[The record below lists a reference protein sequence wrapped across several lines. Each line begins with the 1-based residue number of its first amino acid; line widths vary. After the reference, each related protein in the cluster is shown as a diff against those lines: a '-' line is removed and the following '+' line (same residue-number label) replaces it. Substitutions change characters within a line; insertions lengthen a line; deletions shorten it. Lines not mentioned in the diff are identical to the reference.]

1 MSLPREEILKE
12 LELLPVWRPR
22 VSEIQPDNQADI
34 AAPALAAEADAG
46 GDACAPIAPPL
57 VTQAPSPA
65 SPVAKKQETPVPA
78 DNPLIQGVHNRDYL
92 PHLKAEGGIY
102 FITFRLDDSLPADVL
117 EQLDVLPE
125 QERSRAIERSLD
137 QGHGECLLANPELA
151 GIVRAALLRGADTR
165 YRLHAWS
172 VMPNHVHL
180 VIEPLAEHALN
191 DILQD
196 IKSFTAHE
204 INAAT
209 GRTGTFWQRESFD
222 RLIRDDDEFDRYC
235 AYVRQNPVKARL
247 ATSPELYA
255 FCDAFNP
262 VDAGGD
268 ACATTTPPPIVQAP
282 SPASMD
288 VSALTK
294 ANIAEM
300 DWEALDAAI
309 KACEACSLAKTR
321 TQTVTGVG
329 DRNAE
334 WLFVGE
340 APGAEED
347 RRGEPFVGQAGKL
360 LDNMLAAIDLKRG
373 ENVYIANVLK
383 CRPPENRDPHGEE
396 VVKCDPF
403 LKRQVELI
411 KPRLIVAM
419 GRFAAQS
426 LLNTD
431 SSIGALRGKLHDY
444 NGVPVI
450 VTYHPAYLL
459 RNLPDKA
466 KAWEDLCYAR
476 RTMQDLQTQQAA
488 IS

>member
-22 VSEIQPDNQADI
+22 NP
-34 AAPALAAEADAG
+34 APAAQPVAVEPTVEAATTVAAE
-46 GDACAPIAPPL
+46 
-57 VTQAPSPA
+57 TPA
-65 SPVAKKQETPVPA
+65 EPVAIVTEAPAQEIVA
-78 DNPLIQGVHNRDYL
+78 LS
-92 PHLKAEGGIY
+92 
-102 FITFRLDDSLPADVL
+102 FRKV
-117 EQLDVLPE
+117 E
-125 QERSRAIERSLD
+125 
-137 QGHGECLLANPELA
+137 
-151 GIVRAALLRGADTR
+151 
-165 YRLHAWS
+165 
-172 VMPNHVHL
+172 
-180 VIEPLAEHALN
+180 
-191 DILQD
+191 
-196 IKSFTAHE
+196 
-204 INAAT
+204 
-209 GRTGTFWQRESFD
+209 
-222 RLIRDDDEFDRYC
+222 
-235 AYVRQNPVKARL
+235 
-247 ATSPELYA
+247 
-255 FCDAFNP
+255 
-262 VDAGGD
+262 
-268 ACATTTPPPIVQAP
+268 
-282 SPASMD
+282 
-288 VSALTK
+288 
-294 ANIAEM
+294 IAEM
-300 DWEALDAAI
+300 DWEALEVAV
-309 KACEACSLAKTR
+309 KACEACSLATTR
-321 TQTVTGVG
+321 TQTVFGVG

-360 LDNMLAAIDLKRG
+360 LDNMLAAISLKRG
-373 ENVYIANVLK
+373 DNVYIANVLK

-459 RNLPDKA
+459 HNLDDKA

-476 RTMQDLQTQQAA
+476 RTMRDLQSQSANLST
-488 IS
+488 